1 MVSNNKFPKTLPINN
16 RQLHIEETI
25 FLEKYICLKLIGFLE
40 TKIWKW
46 IFENEG
52 TRGLPIVLAAAKT
65 EASLHDKDH
74 KDIRFVAD
82 NESMQIKALTLKAL
96 KEPMAEEAGQAIRK
110 QGAGKAEEVLTMERP
125 SQIPEKRSG
134 VNEGLAKQVR
144 QISVEI
150 EKEFRDFLGS
160 QNDNKEMD
168 KMKTD
173 EMKQAI
179 DKSSGSAEEKSSG
192 QVMDREERGI
202 FDFIQEV
209 KNDVGSF
216 KENENEKDTVPDEK
230 TAPSD
235 EEMITGKT
243 GGQTSEEQGTSMGTE
258 REKSDS
264 CGKVEEV
271 ESTDISKENPAME
284 SVKDVSMTDLTSLS
298 GVAAASAE
306 GSVEKTQDIGK
317 DVSGKP
323 PSEQFGDVQTAS
335 LNKQA
340 SGTTDRDGVESS
352 AKEIAASKGESKA
365 SDGAGMVSNVV
376 AEAGKAE
383 EKGNDNVVSP
393 SKEEA
398 ATEQRTKNTE
408 VGGATGTACVKL
420 DETDTKASDD
430 KDTSV
435 VTEKKVEET
444 KSYFKLGME
453 GSYVMYENQYNSNSL
468 ASSKHDHQAE
478 RDKRRSLGNKFRL
491 YDFKWLGEVYQG
503 TALVVNTLRSTML
516 TFESSIPTAF
526 LHPMWHK
533 QLPMWIKA
541 VRMCKEVPEFAAML
555 TVLQRAIKPLIVLNV
570 WRESLGHVSLKR
582 MQAEGKN
589 KKSIRGIRDRDLLDE
604 EVDDDENGIIRP
616 KGMFSFSRVTAS
628 SDLLPSYT

>member
-1 MVSNNKFPKTLPINN
+1 M
-16 RQLHIEETI
+16 
-25 FLEKYICLKLIGFLE
+25 
-40 TKIWKW
+40 
-46 IFENEG
+46 
-52 TRGLPIVLAAAKT
+52 PIVLTAAKP

-82 NESMQIKALTLKAL
+82 NESMQIKALTPKAL
-96 KEPMAEEAGQAIRK
+96 KEPMAEEAGQAIPK
-110 QGAGKAEEVLTMERP
+110 QSVGKAEEISTMERP
-125 SQIPEKRSG
+125 SQIPDKRSG

-160 QNDNKEMD
+160 QNDDKEMD
-168 KMKTD
+168 KMKED

-179 DKSSGSAEEKSSG
+179 DKDSRGAEEKSSG

-209 KNDVGSF
+209 KNDVGYS
-216 KENENEKDTVPDEK
+216 KENDNKDIVPDEK

-235 EEMITGKT
+235 EGMIAGRAE
-243 GGQTSEEQGTSMGTE
+243 GLTSDEQDTSMGTE
-258 REKSDS
+258 RETSDS
-264 CGKVEEV
+264 GAKVEKAKP
-271 ESTDISKENPAME
+271 TDISKEIPARE
-284 SVKDVSMTDLTSLS
+284 NVKDVSMTDLTSVS
-298 GVAAASAE
+298 GVATASAD
-306 GSVEKTQDIGK
+306 GGVEKTQDVGK
-317 DVSGKP
+317 DVSGK
-323 PSEQFGDVQTAS
+323 SLAEQFGDVQTES
-335 LNKQA
+335 LTKQA
-340 SGTTDRDGVESS
+340 SSTTDRDRMESS
-352 AKEIAASKGESKA
+352 TKEIVASKGESKA
-365 SDGAGMVSNVV
+365 SDGAGMVSNVM

-383 EKGNDNVVSP
+383 EKGKDNVIS
-393 SKEEA
+393 SSNEQA
-398 ATEQRTKNTE
+398 ATEQRTKNAE
-408 VGGATGTACVKL
+408 VDGATGTACIKL
-420 DETDTKASDD
+420 DGTDTRASDD

-435 VTEKKVEET
+435 VTEKKVEEA

-604 EVDDDENGIIRP
+604 DVDDDENGIIKP
-616 KGMFSFSRVTAS
+616 KGMFSFSRVTAYN
-628 SDLLPSYT
+628 DLLSYYI